1 MGRKAVG
8 YLFYQLSIV
17 ATLLLLAAAAL
28 SLRASFVSPEQGGLW
43 STLAML
49 MPVILL
55 LNLSAL
61 VWWLFRRKW
70 ILSLFPVAALAINL
84 GYISAML
91 QLPDLHGQTR
101 EDDLRVA
108 TFNVNNLR
116 YGNSEEQTAHAI
128 AALMRQE
135 KVGILCMQ
143 EFPGGSY
150 GDSALKQFDDILPYA
165 VHDGG
170 QAILSRYPILDH
182 KYVRFADTNN
192 DYLYADLLAEGDTV
206 RVISV
211 HLQTSGI
218 AALHR
223 HYIKEHG
230 QEMPVETMF
239 GTLKE
244 NGLRRARQVREI
256 RTLVDSS
263 PMPVILAGD
272 FNDAPSSYT
281 YRQMKGDMT
290 DGFKANGSGFGATFR
305 PIGGVLR
312 IDYIFYDKAFEGV
325 RYYIPREKLSDHRL
339 VIAHVRLKD

>member
-1 MGRKAVG
+1 MGRKAIG
-8 YLFYQLSIV
+8 YLLYQLSIA
-17 ATLLLLAAAAL
+17 ATLLLLTGAAL
-28 SLRASFVSPEQGGLW
+28 SLRASFVSPEQGGVW
-43 STLAML
+43 TTLAML
-49 MPVILL
+49 MPVFLV
-55 LNLSAL
+55 LNLVAL
-61 VWWLFRRKW
+61 VWWLFHRKW
-70 ILSLFPVAALAINL
+70 ILSLFPVVALALNL

-108 TFNVNNLR
+108 TFNVNNLQ
-116 YGNSEEQTAHAI
+116 YNGSQSQTANAI
-128 AALMRQE
+128 SLLMRQE

-150 GDSALKQFDDILPYA
+150 GESAVKQFADILPYA
-165 VHDGG
+165 VQDGG

-182 KYVRFADTNN
+182 KYVRFPDTNN

-223 HYIKEHG
+223 RYIKEHG
-230 QEMPVETMF
+230 QEMPVEAMF

-244 NGLRRARQVREI
+244 NGLRRAQQVREI
-256 RTLVDSS
+256 RSLVDSS

-272 FNDAPSSYT
+272 FNDTPSSYT

-290 DGFKANGSGFGATFR
+290 DGFQSNGSGFGATFR
-305 PIGGVLR
+305 PMGGVLR
-312 IDYIFYDKAFEGV
+312 IDYVFFDKAFEGV
-325 RYYIPREKLSDHRL
+325 RYYIPRDKLSDHRP
-339 VIAHVRLKD
+339 VIAHMRLKN